1 MLKMQPD
8 PQRTQRLLSGTS
20 SSDYARD
27 AELLR
32 PIPELTVGPS
42 IRARTHY
49 DYPQIAPSPLPQGDG
64 DRPTLPKEPEPVLQQ
79 HSEVALRLG
88 SILLDNLVAQP
99 CIVLRRQCQ
108 VHRTASKYHLTPWT
122 LFPVIARLHQRQG
135 LITLWKGAPSM
146 FIVRGIIVVVET
158 VLAETTSLPRELSS
172 HSSLHQLWQH
182 LLLKSVALAV
192 STPFSCASL
201 VEVVQC
207 EAASERPGLF
217 DCLREGLVRLLPRG
231 GPKRGR
237 LLPLWRL
244 LGASVAHGLA
254 HYLLTTMVR
263 WAALQ
268 LLRVHRHRQ
277 RQQILL
283 LRQQAGIVHGPMGDA
298 LEVRPEAASFLEEM
312 VASLIGALV
321 ADVLLFPLETV
332 LHRLYLQGTRTI
344 VDNLDTGCSVTAIIS
359 QYQGPVDCFRCI
371 VAEEGAAGL
380 YKGFGALQLQYVLQG
395 ALLKLTQMLCQEFC
409 PHVL

>member
-1 MLKMQPD
+1 MEPE
-8 PQRTQRLLSGTS
+8 PQRTHWQVSGGPS
-20 SSDYARD
+20 GARE

-49 DYPQIAPSPLPQGDG
+49 DYPQIAPQGGDG
-64 DRPTLPKEPEPVLQQ
+64 DRPAPPKEPEPVQQ

-108 VHRTASKYHLTPWT
+108 VHRAASKYHLTPWT
-122 LFPVIARLHQRQG
+122 LFPIIARLQQRQG

-146 FIVRGIIVVVET
+146 FIVRGIVVVVET
-158 VLAETTSLPRELSS
+158 ILAETTSLPRELTS
-172 HSSLHQLWQH
+172 HSSIRQLWQH

-192 STPFSCASL
+192 ATPFSCASL

-244 LGASVAHGLA
+244 LGPAMAHGLA
-254 HYLLTTMVR
+254 HYVLSSVVR
-263 WAALQ
+263 WTALQ
-268 LLRVHRHRQ
+268 LLGIHRHRQ
-277 RQQILL
+277 HRQILL
-283 LRQQAGIVHGPMGDA
+283 LRQQAGIVRGPMGDE
-298 LEVRPEAASFLEEM
+298 LLQEVQPEGASFLEEM

-359 QYQGPVDCFRCI
+359 QYQGPVDCFRSI

>member
-1 MLKMQPD
+1 MQPD

-158 VLAETTSLPRELSS
+158 VLAETTSLPR
-172 HSSLHQLWQH
+172 
-182 LLLKSVALAV
+182 VALAV

-298 LEVRPEAASFLEEM
+298 LLSLFLLRSAA
-312 VASLIGALV
+312 
-321 ADVLLFPLETV
+321 
-332 LHRLYLQGTRTI
+332 
-344 VDNLDTGCSVTAIIS
+344 
-359 QYQGPVDCFRCI
+359 
-371 VAEEGAAGL
+371 
-380 YKGFGALQLQYVLQG
+380 
-395 ALLKLTQMLCQEFC
+395 
-409 PHVL
+409 

>member
-1 MLKMQPD
+1 MQPD

-27 AELLR
+27 GELLR

-49 DYPQIAPSPLPQGDG
+49 DYPQIAPSPRGDG
-64 DRPTLPKEPEPVLQQ
+64 DRPTPPKEPEPVQP

-122 LFPVIARLHQRQG
+122 LFPIIARLQQRQG

-146 FIVRGIIVVVET
+146 FIVRGIVVVVET
-158 VLAETTSLPRELSS
+158 VLAETTSLPRELTS
-172 HSSLHQLWQH
+172 HSSLRQLWQH
-182 LLLKSVALAV
+182 LLLKSVAVAV
-192 STPFSCASL
+192 ATPFSCASL

-217 DCLREGLVRLLPRG
+217 DCLREGLMRLLPRG

-237 LLPLWRL
+237 MLPLWRL

-268 LLRVHRHRQ
+268 LLRMHRHRQ
-277 RQQILL
+277 HQQVLL

-298 LEVRPEAASFLEEM
+298 LELPSEGASFLQEM
-312 VASLIGALV
+312 VASLIGSLV
-321 ADVLLFPLETV
+321 ADVLLFPFETV

-380 YKGFGALQLQYVLQG
+380 YKGFGALQLQYMLQG